1 MSQID
6 LSALITATQK
16 QESNRLSAR
25 DALAQLRW
33 QHETAGL
40 ILADGQHI
48 ATTRESQSQIANAAM
63 GVQAGLITDPMPWK
77 TLQGWT
83 EFSPVSLLDMATQVS
98 AHVRACFAAERAISA
113 QLEIS
118 EDPAALD
125 LQAAF
130 AQALAAG
137 S

>member
-1 MSQID
+1 
-6 LSALITATQK
+6 
-16 QESNRLSAR
+16 
-25 DALAQLRW
+25 
-33 QHETAGL
+33 
-40 ILADGQHI
+40 
-48 ATTRESQSQIANAAM
+48 M